1 MRSAK
6 AVSVR
11 DRNERRGMADMIVN
25 GVDELIFACRRAE
38 RVNGD

>member
-1 MRSAK
+1 
-6 AVSVR
+6 
-11 DRNERRGMADMIVN
+11 MADMIVN